1 MAMFMKGSVCDS
13 KFDPKKGKQI
23 SYSYTRRAVKP
34 EILEQ
39 NQKTIK
45 RCISKVGGDVKIT
58 VKFLKE
64 EWTAADTGI
73 NRGAIEIPRRVIRA
87 DILKEFDKRKY

>member
-1 MAMFMKGSVCDS
+1 M
-13 KFDPKKGKQI
+13 
-23 SYSYTRRAVKP
+23 KP

-45 RCISKVGGDVKIT
+45 RCISKVGRDVKIT

-64 EWTAADTGI
+64 ECFEEKEELTEVKTI
-73 NRGAIEIPRRVIRA
+73 MQHKLTLLESQLQE
-87 DILKEFDKRKY
+87 LKVCMYMHLKRNSV